1 MRSMGEDLDTHTSD
15 CICYYALQFE
25 VNGCVFTAVRLLF
38 AHTKC
43 SSCNKWDLIF
53 FFFFISHRHWPHY
66 LLYISMLN
74 YSYIELFALVELGLK
89 LKSIATAAARGSVAR
104 QWPSI
109 SWACVLK
116 YLSRCQSGLAAVP
129 LRVKIRLHFAKI
141 EDKCQ

>member
-1 MRSMGEDLDTHTSD
+1 MGEDLDTLTND

-25 VNGCVFTAVRLLF
+25 VNGCVFTAVRLLIV
-38 AHTKC
+38 HTKC
-43 SSCNKWDLIF
+43 SF
-53 FFFFISHRHWPHY
+53 FLRHWLHY

-109 SWACVLK
+109 S
-116 YLSRCQSGLAAVP
+116 
-129 LRVKIRLHFAKI
+129 
-141 EDKCQ
+141 